1 MAYPYS
7 STATG
12 RKDIPASPGRLWRR
26 IPQERRLEACAA
38 FWQED
43 EAIEQQAEAL
53 LAVANHFRFRAK
65 SVRSLSLDKKA
76 RYLAS
81 LPGVPDSV
89 AGRVLVAYHLA
100 HQRPMLAAFLEAL
113 GLPHD
118 NGMLNVEELA
128 PPPAERLQQAA
139 AALRAAYPAADVDL
153 YFQTLLVQDP
163 ETWGGLADL
172 IGENLATQ

>member
-7 STATG
+7 SSAAG
-12 RKDIPASPGRLWRR
+12 RRETVAAPGKLWKRIPA
-26 IPQERRLEACAA
+26 ERRLESCAA

-53 LAVANHFRFRAK
+53 MAIAGHFRFRTK
-65 SVRSLSLDKKA
+65 SVRALPLEKKA

-100 HQRPMLAAFLEAL
+100 HQRPMLAAFLDAL
-113 GLPHD
+113 GMPHD
-118 NGMLNVEELA
+118 NGVLTAEELKA
-128 PPPAERLQQAA
+128 PPPERLKEAA
-139 AALRAAYPAADVDL
+139 EKVRAAFPAADVDL
-153 YFQTLLVQDP
+153 YFETLVGQDP
-163 ETWGGLADL
+163 DTWGGLAEFVSGD
-172 IGENLATQ
+172 EAK

>member
-7 STATG
+7 SSATG
-12 RKDIPASPGRLWRR
+12 RKDIPASPGKLWRR

-43 EAIEQQAEAL
+43 EAVEQQAEAL
-53 LAVANHFRFRAK
+53 LAVATHFRFRAK
-65 SVRSLSLDKKA
+65 SVRTLPLEKKT

-100 HQRPMLAAFLEAL
+100 HQRPMLAAFLDAL
-113 GLPHD
+113 GLAHD
-118 NGMLNVEELA
+118 NGVLTVENMT
-128 PPPAERLQQAA
+128 PPPADKLKEAA
-139 AALRAAYPAADVDL
+139 AALRAAFPAADVDL

-163 ETWGGLADL
+163 ETWGALADL
-172 IGENLATQ
+172 VGDDEAK